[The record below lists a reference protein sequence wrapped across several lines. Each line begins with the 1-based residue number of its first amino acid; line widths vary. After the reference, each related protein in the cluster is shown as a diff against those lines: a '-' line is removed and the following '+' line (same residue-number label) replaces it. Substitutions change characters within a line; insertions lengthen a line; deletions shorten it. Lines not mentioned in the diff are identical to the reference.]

1 MSAQFPDTNVLYS
14 TEVYHPS
21 KSNGFW
27 QCKFSTYISDEC
39 SASVFGIVDLTSES
53 YTVVS

>member
-1 MSAQFPDTNVLYS
+1 MSAQLPDANVRYS

-27 QCKFSTYISDEC
+27 QCKFSTYISDEY
-39 SASVFGIVDLTSES
+39 SASVFGIVDLTSQF